1 MRERGVGTEMNSRS
15 RPLSRGRWL
24 TSCAIGVAALA
35 GECAAA
41 DEPAA
46 PAPSSVE
53 EVVVTATN
61 TTRSAV
67 ILGGSEIQKILP
79 GVNPLKAI
87 QTLPG
92 VVFETADP
100 WGNNEQNE
108 SLYVHGFSLQQ
119 LGYTFDNVPLGDQ
132 QYGNYNGLS
141 PSRAVSSENVSRVV
155 LSSGAGDL
163 GTASVS
169 NLGGTIATY
178 SREPNAE
185 RGGHLA
191 QTFGSYDA
199 LRTFARLESGDFW
212 NGNSGYISYLHQ
224 DARAWDFDG
233 HQQDDQ
239 VNAKFLHTGPHG
251 KLTAFF
257 DYDTKVEPN
266 EDSSNYDA
274 ADPHPP
280 YTRPFIYPNIPGCL
294 AYLSST
300 GAPPASAGNNFSNCF
315 SAAQRDDILTY
326 VKYEWTIN
334 PSITWSN
341 QIYYHYDFGRG
352 IVAGPVN
359 QAGLPGLF
367 NTYYPG
373 QNLVS
378 VFGGTGY
385 AVRTTEY
392 LINRGGLISTFDW
405 HLGQHDIEAGVWY
418 EHDHDT
424 QTRVWYPFLAN
435 SNDLSPYE
443 VPTNPN
449 FTQYR
454 GVFDVDDVV
463 LHLQD
468 QWRIRSNILLQ
479 AGFKSSLQYASGAFP
494 INQKNLPSAIGTN
507 AFVQYPTGA
516 IDTEKAFLP
525 QVGATWDFTAHEQ
538 LFFNIQN
545 NVRQFIPYGAG
556 GPTPWSLPTQTAFN
570 LFKSTVKPE
579 TSWTYEVGL
588 RSHRELTLGPV
599 TGLEAQVN
607 YYHVD
612 FSDRLLSISSTPF
625 ILALVSGPSI
635 LTNVGSVR
643 TDGVDLAA
651 TVLLGSHFSFYD
663 AVSYNRTVYEDN
675 YTSGTT
681 VVATAGKTVPGE
693 PRWLN
698 KVVAS
703 AHYGPF
709 ELQFDGDFVGLRYAT
724 YTNDR
729 SVPSYFMTGLEASY
743 RLPLNGAGFVKGAK
757 LSINV
762 TNLGDVTGV
771 STIVQPGSASVSFG
785 VFPIPPRMVFG
796 TLTAD
801 F

>member
-1 MRERGVGTEMNSRS
+1 MINRTRVAHRG
-15 RPLSRGRWL
+15 WL
-24 TSCAIGVAALA
+24 LATCALGFISGVAN
-35 GECAAA
+35 AA
-41 DEPAA
+41 DSAA
-46 PAPSSVE
+46 PTSTAVDE
-53 EVVVTATN
+53 IVVTATN

-67 ILGGSEIQKILP
+67 TLGATEMQKILP
-79 GVNPLKAI
+79 GINPLKAI
-87 QTLPG
+87 ETLPG
-92 VVFETADP
+92 VLFETADP

-108 SLYVHGFSLQQ
+108 TLYVHGFSLQQ

-141 PSRAVSSENVSRVV
+141 PSRAVSSENVSKVI

-169 NLGGTIATY
+169 NLGGTIATF
-178 SREPNAE
+178 SRDPQA
-185 RGGHLA
+185 RLGGTYGITL
-191 QTFGSYDA
+191 GSYDTIRSF
-199 LRTFARLESGDFW
+199 LRLESGTFGD
-212 NGNSGYISYLHQ
+212 GNSAYVSYLHQ
-224 DARAWDFDG
+224 DAKAWDFNG
-233 HQQDDQ
+233 HQQGDQ
-239 VNAKFLHTGPHG
+239 VNLKFVHDGAHG

-274 ADPHPP
+274 ADPSPP

-294 AYLSST
+294 SYLSAT
-300 GAPPASAGNNFSNCF
+300 GAPPAAAGNNFTNCF
-315 SAAQRDDILTY
+315 SEAQRDDILAY
-326 VKYEWTIN
+326 AKYQWHVTSNIDWT
-334 PSITWSN
+334 N
-341 QIYYHYDFGRG
+341 QVYYHNDFGRG
-352 IVAGPVN
+352 VVAGPVN

-373 QNLVS
+373 QNLVA

-392 LINRGGLISTFDW
+392 LIDRGGGISTLNW
-405 HLGQHDIEAGVWY
+405 NIGRHHIEAGVWY

-424 QTRVWYPFLAN
+424 QTRVWYPFLQT
-435 SNDLSPYE
+435 SNDLSPYTI
-443 VPTNPN
+443 PTNPN

-468 QWRIRSNILLQ
+468 EWRIRDNLRFQ
-479 AGFKSSLQYASGAFP
+479 AGFKSSLQYAFGTFP
-494 INQKNLPSAIGTN
+494 INQKNLPAVAGTN
-507 AFVQYPTGA
+507 AFVQYPTGR
-516 IDTEKAFLP
+516 INTEKWFLP
-525 QVGATWDFTAHEQ
+525 QAGATWDFTHNEQ
-538 LFFNIQN
+538 LFFNVQN

-556 GPTPWSLPTQTAFN
+556 GSAWSLATQAAFN

-588 RSHRELTLGPV
+588 RENRELALGPISAIQ
-599 TGLEAQVN
+599 GQVN

-612 FSDRLLSISSTPF
+612 FSNRLLSISSAPF
-625 ILALVSGPSI
+625 ILALVAGPAI
-635 LTNVGSVR
+635 LTNVGSVQ
-643 TDGVDLAA
+643 TDGVDVAA
-651 TVLLGSHFSFYD
+651 TVHLGSHISVYD
-663 AVSYNRTVYEDN
+663 AVSYNRSVYADN
-675 YTSGTT
+675 YTSGVA
-681 VVATAGKTVPGE
+681 VVPTAGKDVPGD

-698 KVVAS
+698 KFVVS
-703 AHYGPF
+703 GNYGPF
-709 ELQFDGDFVGLRYAT
+709 EAQIIGDYVGQRFAT

-743 RLPLNGAGFVKGAK
+743 RLPFNGRGFIQGAK
-757 LSINV
+757 LSVNV
-762 TNLGDVTGV
+762 TNLGDIKGA
-771 STIVQPGSASVSFG
+771 STVVVGSATVNYG
-785 VFPIPPRMVFG
+785 VFPIPPRMIFG